1 MAKPR
6 YEDLQIAHLL
16 VCQQQDR
23 SYWLA
28 QPVPSAPI
36 GRVFLEPLRQLSTF
50 LLPLSLIA
58 WCAYQYGFYTITT
71 TLPAAFLLGFLLDRQ
86 LCWSIRRKQRRQA
99 DIDRGR
105 YEAVG
110 KLSQTLALPPS
121 AITLDM
127 IEAMAREFKVESAR
141 RTQLATSRIEA
152 ERRAHAQRQAARA
165 HSTSEAGS
173 LSAVTAVAMTG
184 TAPGADT
191 RYWDMDERSSY
202 DHEPLYPAINP
213 GSGLP
218 MAGNDTFGVDV
229 GGHTYGSGF

>member
-16 VCQQQDR
+16 VCQEQDR

-28 QPVPSAPI
+28 QPVPTAPI
-36 GRVFLEPLRQLSTF
+36 GRVFLEPLRQLCTF
-50 LLPLSLIA
+50 LLPLSLIG
-58 WCAYQYGFYTITT
+58 WCSYQYGVYTIITS
-71 TLPAAFLLGFLLDRQ
+71 LPAAFLLGCLLDRQ
-86 LCWSIRRKQRRQA
+86 LCWSIRRKKSKQA
-99 DIDRGR
+99 NLDRGR
-105 YEAVG
+105 YRAVRE
-110 KLSQTLALPPS
+110 LSQTLALPPS

-141 RTQLATSRIEA
+141 RTQLAIDRAEA
-152 ERRAHAQRQAARA
+152 ERRAHAQRRAARA
-165 HSTSEAGS
+165 HGISEAGP
-173 LSAVTAVAMTG
+173 LDAPTAVAITG
-184 TAPGADT
+184 AAHAADA
-191 RYWDMDERSSY
+191 RYRDMDERSSY
-202 DHEPLYPAINP
+202 DHEPMYPAINP